1 MVRLL
6 FPRESFVRVDA
17 STGKPPSR
25 RVLTA
30 TIAFLIA
37 VWAFNFLAA
46 KIALRYIEPLT
57 FASFRL
63 VLAGIF
69 MVLIYL
75 FCLRLPAFA
84 EAARARRA
92 GWSRRDL
99 WIFLYLGFFGVT
111 INQFCF
117 TVGLR
122 YTSVIHSAIIGS
134 LSPLYTLVLAVLFR
148 LESARLRKVLGMG
161 VALAGVALMAAGA
174 GISRHSPALLGD
186 VITLTG
192 SLGFAAYVVLGKR
205 VAARYDSLTMT
216 TFNCIF
222 GALIVL
228 PIAIHRAILLGS
240 FAHWRAFPWPVW
252 ACMVYMA
259 LFSSAIAY
267 VLYFWV
273 LRYLEASQLA
283 SFTYLLP
290 VAATALGILFLGE
303 RGSWLELFGG
313 LFALAGVYYIEAARS
328 R

>member
-1 MVRLL
+1 MRI
-6 FPRESFVRVDA
+6 DA
-17 STGKPPSR
+17 TTGKAPSR
-25 RVLTA
+25 RALTA

-37 VWAFNFLAA
+37 VWAFNFLAG

-63 VLAGIF
+63 VLAAVF
-69 MVLIYL
+69 MVLIYVI
-75 FCLRLPAFA
+75 CLRLPAFA
-84 EAARARRA
+84 EAARARRS

-111 INQFCF
+111 MNQFGF
-117 TVGLR
+117 TVGLH

-134 LSPLYTLVLAVLFR
+134 LSPVYTLVLAVLFR
-148 LESARLRKVLGMG
+148 LENATLRKVLGMG
-161 VALAGVALMAAGA
+161 VALAGVVLMAAGA
-174 GISRHSPALLGD
+174 GISRHSPTLLGD
-186 VITLTG
+186 LITLTG

-205 VAARYDSLTMT
+205 VASLYDSLTMT

-222 GALIVL
+222 GGLIVL
-228 PIAIHRAILLGS
+228 PIAIHRAMLIGS
-240 FAHWRAFPWPVW
+240 FVHWRAFPWSVW

-290 VAATALGILFLGE
+290 IAATALGILFLGE

-313 LFALAGVYYIEAARS
+313 LFALAGVYYIEAARG

>member
-1 MVRLL
+1 
-6 FPRESFVRVDA
+6 VRVDA
-17 STGKPPSR
+17 STGQPPSR

-37 VWAFNFLAA
+37 IWAFNFLAG
-46 KIALRYIEPLT
+46 KIALRNMDPLT

-69 MVLIYL
+69 MVLIY
-75 FCLRLPAFA
+75 FICLHLPAFA
-84 EAARARRA
+84 EAARARRT
-92 GWSRRDL
+92 GWSRHDL
-99 WIFLYLGFFGVT
+99 WIFFYLGFFGVT
-111 INQFCF
+111 MNQFGF

-134 LSPLYTLVLAVLFR
+134 LSPVYTLVLAVLFR
-148 LESARLRKVLGMG
+148 LENATLRKVLGMG
-161 VALAGVALMAAGA
+161 VAVAGVALMAAGA
-174 GISRHSPALLGD
+174 GISRHSPTLLGD
-186 VITLTG
+186 LITLSG
-192 SLGFAAYVVLGKR
+192 SLGFATYVVLGKR
-205 VAARYDSLTMT
+205 VASLYDSLTMT
-216 TFNCIF
+216 TFNCVF
-222 GALIVL
+222 GALIIL

-303 RGSWLELFGG
+303 RGSWLELLGG
-313 LFALAGVYYIEAARS
+313 LFALAGVYYIEAARG

>member
-1 MVRLL
+1 VRL
-6 FPRESFVRVDA
+6 DA
-17 STGKPPSR
+17 STGTLPSR
-25 RVLTA
+25 RVLTV

-63 VLAGIF
+63 VLAGVF
-69 MVLIYL
+69 MVLIY
-75 FCLRLPAFA
+75 FICLRLPAFA

-92 GWSRRDL
+92 GWSRRDI

-111 INQFCF
+111 MNQFAF

-134 LSPLYTLVLAVLFR
+134 LSPVYILVLAVLFR
-148 LESARLRKVLGMG
+148 LENATLRKVLGMG
-161 VALAGVALMAAGA
+161 VAVAGVALMAAGA
-174 GISRHSPALLGD
+174 GISRHSPTLLGD
-186 VITLTG
+186 LITLSG

-222 GALIVL
+222 GGLIVL
-228 PIAIHRAILLGS
+228 PIAIQRAIHLGS

-252 ACMVYMA
+252 ACMLYMA

-303 RGSWLELFGG
+303 RGSWLELLGG
-313 LFALAGVYYIEAARS
+313 LFALAGVYYIEAARG

>member
-1 MVRLL
+1 M
-6 FPRESFVRVDA
+6 RVDA
-17 STGKPPSR
+17 STGQPPSR

-37 VWAFNFLAA
+37 IWAFNFLAG
-46 KIALRYIEPLT
+46 KIALRHMDPLT

-69 MVLIYL
+69 MVLIY
-75 FCLRLPAFA
+75 FICLHLPAFA
-84 EAARARRA
+84 EAARARRT
-92 GWSRRDL
+92 GWSRHDL
-99 WIFLYLGFFGVT
+99 WIFFYLGFFGVT
-111 INQFCF
+111 MNQFGF

-134 LSPLYTLVLAVLFR
+134 LSPVYTLVLAVLFR
-148 LESARLRKVLGMG
+148 LENATLRKVLGMG
-161 VALAGVALMAAGA
+161 VAVAGVALMAAGA
-174 GISRHSPALLGD
+174 GISRHSPTLLGD
-186 VITLTG
+186 LITLSG
-192 SLGFAAYVVLGKR
+192 SLGFATYVVLGKR
-205 VAARYDSLTMT
+205 VASLYDSLTMT
-216 TFNCIF
+216 TFNCVF
-222 GALIVL
+222 GALIIL

-303 RGSWLELFGG
+303 RGSWLELLGG
-313 LFALAGVYYIEAARS
+313 LFALAGVYYIEAARG

>member
-1 MVRLL
+1 
-6 FPRESFVRVDA
+6 VRVDA
-17 STGKPPSR
+17 STGQPPSR

-37 VWAFNFLAA
+37 IWAFNFLAG
-46 KIALRYIEPLT
+46 KIALRHMDPLT

-63 VLAGIF
+63 VLAAIF

-75 FCLRLPAFA
+75 ICLRLPAFA
-84 EAARARRA
+84 EAAHARRT
-92 GWSRRDL
+92 GWSRRDI
-99 WIFLYLGFFGVT
+99 WIFFYLGFFGVT
-111 INQFCF
+111 MNQFGF

-134 LSPLYTLVLAVLFR
+134 LSPVYTLVLAVLFR
-148 LESARLRKVLGMG
+148 LENATLRKVLGMG
-161 VALAGVALMAAGA
+161 VAVAGVALMAAGA
-174 GISRHSPALLGD
+174 GISRHSPTLLGD
-186 VITLTG
+186 LITLSG
-192 SLGFAAYVVLGKR
+192 SLGFATYVVLGKR
-205 VAARYDSLTMT
+205 VASLYDSLTMT

-222 GALIVL
+222 GALIIL
-228 PIAIHRAILLGS
+228 PVAIHRAILLGS

-303 RGSWLELFGG
+303 RGSWLELLGG
-313 LFALAGVYYIEAARS
+313 LLALAGVYYIEAARG

>member
-1 MVRLL
+1 MNPPLSFRD
-6 FPRESFVRVDA
+6 SFVLVNA
-17 STGKPPSR
+17 STGKAPSR
-25 RVLTA
+25 RALTA

-37 VWAFNFLAA
+37 IWTFNFLAA
-46 KIALRYIEPLT
+46 KIALRSIDPLT

-63 VLAGIF
+63 VLAGVF

-99 WIFLYLGFFGVT
+99 WIFFYLGFFGVT
-111 INQFCF
+111 VNQFGF
-117 TVGLR
+117 TVGIR

-134 LSPLYTLVLAVLFR
+134 LSPVYTLVLAVLLR
-148 LESARLRKVLGMG
+148 LENATLRKVLGMG
-161 VALAGVALMAAGA
+161 VALAGVVLMAAGA
-174 GISRHSPALLGD
+174 GISRHSPTLLGD
-186 VITLTG
+186 AITLSG

-205 VAARYDSLTMT
+205 VADRYDSLTMT

-228 PIAIHRAILLGS
+228 PIAIQRAILLGS

-267 VLYFWV
+267 VLYYWI
-273 LRYLEASQLA
+273 LRYLEASQLT

-303 RGSWLELFGG
+303 RGSWLELLGG
-313 LFALAGVYYIEAARS
+313 LFALAGVYYIEAARV

>member
-1 MVRLL
+1 MRI
-6 FPRESFVRVDA
+6 DA
-17 STGKPPSR
+17 RTGQPPSR

-37 VWAFNFLAA
+37 VWAFNYVTA
-46 KIALRYIEPLT
+46 KIALRYMDPLT

-63 VLAGIF
+63 LLAGVF
-69 MVLIYL
+69 MVLIYF
-75 FCLRLPAFA
+75 FCLRLPVFA
-84 EAARARRA
+84 EAARARRS

-111 INQFCF
+111 MNQFGF
-117 TVGLR
+117 TVGIR
-122 YTSVIHSAIIGS
+122 YTSVIHSAIISS
-134 LSPLYTLVLAVLFR
+134 LSPVYTLILAVILR
-148 LESARLRKVLGMG
+148 LENATLRKVLGMG
-161 VALAGVALMAAGA
+161 VAVAGVSLMAAGA
-174 GISRHSPALLGD
+174 GIGRHSPTLFGD
-186 VITLTG
+186 AITLSA

-205 VAARYDSLTMT
+205 VAGRYDSLTMS

-228 PIAIHRAILLGS
+228 PIAIQRAILIGS

-267 VLYFWV
+267 VLYYWV
-273 LRYLEASQLA
+273 LRYLEASQLT

-290 VAATALGILFLGE
+290 IAATALGIIFLGE
-303 RGSWLELFGG
+303 RGSWLELLGG
-313 LFALAGVYYIEAARS
+313 LFALAGVYYIEAARNS
-328 R
+328 

>member
-1 MVRLL
+1 MRL
-6 FPRESFVRVDA
+6 DA
-17 STGKPPSR
+17 SSGQPPSR

-30 TIAFLIA
+30 TIAFLII
-37 VWAFNFLAA
+37 VWTFNFLAA

-63 VLAGIF
+63 VLAGVF
-69 MVLIYL
+69 MVLIY
-75 FCLRLPAFA
+75 FICLRLPAFA

-92 GWSRRDL
+92 GWSRHDL

-111 INQFCF
+111 MNQFGF

-134 LSPLYTLVLAVLFR
+134 LSPVYTLVLAVLFR
-148 LESARLRKVLGMG
+148 LENATLRKVLGMS
-161 VALAGVALMAAGA
+161 VAIAGVVLMAAGA
-174 GISRHSPALLGD
+174 GISRHSPTLLGD
-186 VITLTG
+186 LITLSG
-192 SLGFAAYVVLGKR
+192 SLGFATYVVLGKR
-205 VAARYDSLTMT
+205 VAAVYDSLTMT
-216 TFNCIF
+216 TFNCVF
-222 GALIVL
+222 GGLIVL
-228 PIAIHRAILLGS
+228 PIAIQRALLIGS

-267 VLYFWV
+267 VLYFWI

-303 RGSWLELFGG
+303 RGSWLELLGG
-313 LFALAGVYYIEAARS
+313 LFALAGVYYIEAARG

>member
-6 FPRESFVRVDA
+6 FPRDSLVRLDA
-17 STGKPPSR
+17 STGTPPTR
-25 RVLTA
+25 GVLTA

-37 VWAFNFLAA
+37 IWAFNFLAG

-63 VLAGIF
+63 VLAGVF

-84 EAARARRA
+84 EAAPRRA

-111 INQFCF
+111 INQFGF

-134 LSPLYTLVLAVLFR
+134 MSPVYTLVLAVLFR
-148 LESARLRKVLGMG
+148 LENATLRKVLGMG
-161 VALAGVALMAAGA
+161 VAVAGVALMAAGA
-174 GISRHSPALLGD
+174 GISRHSPTLLGD
-186 VITLTG
+186 LITLTG

-205 VAARYDSLTMT
+205 VAGLYDSLTMT

-273 LRYLEASQLA
+273 LRYLEASQLT

-313 LFALAGVYYIEAARS
+313 LFALAGVYYIEAARG

>member
-1 MVRLL
+1 M
-6 FPRESFVRVDA
+6 RVDA
-17 STGKPPSR
+17 STGQPPSR

-37 VWAFNFLAA
+37 IWAFNFLAG
-46 KIALRYIEPLT
+46 KIALRNMDPLT

-69 MVLIYL
+69 MVLIY
-75 FCLRLPAFA
+75 FICLHLPAFA
-84 EAARARRA
+84 EAARARRT
-92 GWSRRDL
+92 GWSRHDL
-99 WIFLYLGFFGVT
+99 WIFFYLGFFGVT
-111 INQFCF
+111 MNQFGF

-134 LSPLYTLVLAVLFR
+134 LSPVYTLVLAVLFR
-148 LESARLRKVLGMG
+148 LENATLRKVLGMG
-161 VALAGVALMAAGA
+161 VAVAGVALMAAGA
-174 GISRHSPALLGD
+174 GISRHSPTLLGD
-186 VITLTG
+186 LITLSG
-192 SLGFAAYVVLGKR
+192 SLGFATYVVLGKR
-205 VAARYDSLTMT
+205 VASLYDSLTMT
-216 TFNCIF
+216 TFNCVF
-222 GALIVL
+222 GALIIL

-303 RGSWLELFGG
+303 RGSWLELLGG
-313 LFALAGVYYIEAARS
+313 LFALAGVYYIEAARG

>member
-1 MVRLL
+1 MYPPLSSRDSL
-6 FPRESFVRVDA
+6 VRVDA
-17 STGKPPSR
+17 STGHPPSR

-37 VWAFNFLAA
+37 VWSINYITA

-63 VLAGIF
+63 VLAAIF

-111 INQFCF
+111 INQFGF

-134 LSPLYTLVLAVLFR
+134 MSPVYTLVLAVLFR
-148 LESARLRKVLGMG
+148 LENATLRKVLGMG
-161 VALAGVALMAAGA
+161 VALAGVVLMAAGA
-174 GISRHSPALLGD
+174 GISRHSPTLLGD
-186 VITLTG
+186 IITLTG

-205 VAARYDSLTMT
+205 VASLYDSLTMT

-228 PIAIHRAILLGS
+228 PIAIHRAILIGP

-252 ACMVYMA
+252 ACMLYMA

-283 SFTYLLP
+283 SFSYLLP

-303 RGSWLELFGG
+303 RGSWLELLGG
-313 LFALAGVYYIEAARS
+313 LFALAGVYYIEAARG

>member
-1 MVRLL
+1 M
-6 FPRESFVRVDA
+6 RVDA
-17 STGKPPSR
+17 STGQPPSR

-37 VWAFNFLAA
+37 IWAFNFLAG
-46 KIALRYIEPLT
+46 KIALRNMDPLT

-69 MVLIYL
+69 MVLIY
-75 FCLRLPAFA
+75 FICLRLPAFA
-84 EAARARRA
+84 EAARARRT

-111 INQFCF
+111 MNQFGF

-134 LSPLYTLVLAVLFR
+134 LSPVYTLVLAVLFR
-148 LESARLRKVLGMG
+148 LENATLRKVLGMG
-161 VALAGVALMAAGA
+161 VAVAGVALMAAGA
-174 GISRHSPALLGD
+174 GISRHSPTLLGD
-186 VITLTG
+186 LITLSG

-205 VAARYDSLTMT
+205 VASLYDSLTMT

-222 GALIVL
+222 GALIIL
-228 PIAIHRAILLGS
+228 PIAVHRAILLGS
-240 FAHWRAFPWPVW
+240 FAQWRAFPWPVW

-273 LRYLEASQLA
+273 LRYLEASQLT

-313 LFALAGVYYIEAARS
+313 LFALAGVYYIEAARG

>member
-1 MVRLL
+1 M
-6 FPRESFVRVDA
+6 RVDA
-17 STGKPPSR
+17 TTGRPPSR

-37 VWAFNFLAA
+37 VWSINYLAA

-63 VLAGIF
+63 VLAAFF
-69 MVLIYL
+69 MVVIYF
-75 FCLRLPAFA
+75 FCLRLPPFA

-92 GWSRRDL
+92 GLSLRDL
-99 WIFLYLGFFGVT
+99 WIFCYLGFFGIT
-111 INQFCF
+111 MNQFGF
-117 TVGLR
+117 VVGMR
-122 YTSVIHSAIIGS
+122 YTSVIHSAIISS
-134 LSPLYTLVLAVLFR
+134 LSPVYTLVLAVLIR
-148 LESARLRKVLGMG
+148 LENATLRKVLGMS
-161 VALAGVALMAAGA
+161 VSVVGVALMAAGA
-174 GISRHSPALLGD
+174 GINRHSSTLVGD
-186 VITLTG
+186 FITLTG

-205 VAARYDSLTMT
+205 VASRYDSLTVT

-228 PIAIHRAILLGS
+228 PIAVQRAILLGS
-240 FAHWRAFPWPVW
+240 FAHWRAFPWAVW

-303 RGSWLELFGG
+303 RGSWLELLGG
-313 LFALAGVYYIEAARS
+313 IFALAGVYYLEAARG